1 VKRGVDGWSAGDHR
15 LPSHLAAA
23 GKRWKR
29 TVNDKAPAEGPGL
42 LVLLSSSADEIS
54 RASTLLAWLLVGPLA
69 EPNAGPAS
77 VLIDELGADCF
88 QCSSDCQVGPAS
100 LSIAVLPSQIAAARR
115 TFAVRTLLRPTLKKQ
130 RKNSGGDNSGKI
142 FTA

>member
-1 VKRGVDGWSAGDHR
+1 VTDGKVQALATSDMEPAPVIKDPVPYGEALSRER
-15 LPSHLAAA
+15 LL
-23 GKRWKR
+23 
-29 TVNDKAPAEGPGL
+29 T
-42 LVLLSSSADEIS
+42 
-54 RASTLLAWLLVGPLA
+54 WLLVDPLA
-69 EPNAGPAS
+69 QPDAGPAS
-77 VLIDELGADCF
+77 VLIDELGAHCF

-100 LSIAVLPSQIAAARR
+100 SSIAVLPSQIAAARR